1 MFRKYFCFVFFALLF
16 PAVVFGETLAI
27 ACFQNEDADEKCK
40 NVTAAFEDFLF
51 EPFFESGFIV
61 TSLPLSEIKEQTE
74 IKAEDLKNLFE
85 ELTGY
90 ILICRM
96 SYGKDLVFNKKLDKK
111 IPDWKTLKV
120 SLINFSSGKEI
131 YSKLFDMNK
140 IKEAEP
146 IKKGEELSVTIAL
159 EVIKAINK
167 SKESN

>member
-16 PAVVFGETLAI
+16 RAVVFGETLAI

-146 IKKGEELSVTIAL
+146 IKKGEELSVIIAL